1 MDKEKQIRAIELLN
15 KIEESKLNYGDL
27 SDEEKTLFSDAHL
40 FVETKGVDNE
50 EFNSIVRSPL
60 ENRKKYVEDYYASL
74 KKDDNEEEIQAIK
87 ETFGFD
93 ITDIENKK
101 LDNGVEIF
109 KFYAPKLQRI
119 VVLQNRQDLSLV
131 EQLKQKQALNEQFQT
146 NNDKENT
153 NSMLEEERQ
162 KDNVELKMI
171 YPSEINNYGETISNM
186 SEEDRAKLFYLI
198 NNAEVLGIKKI
209 NIQNLIYL
217 DQNDKIREVVYD
229 KEEEKIEDQNPNTLN
244 NNEERID
251 TSSRIDESLSK
262 DEQMEALSNDYE
274 DNPEEIKDYEQLTP
288 EVQEQV
294 KNYVNY
300 PELLDN
306 MTEEE
311 RKKWEHYIELYKQNE
326 EKLNSI
332 EKPKVYS
339 HKKKENGDVNIIFML
354 IISSLTILGMILAI
368 YYYNW

>member
-15 KIEESKLNYGDL
+15 KMQEGPYVRTEQDNMLISDCNLFMNDPNQDNKEFISIMNKSLEE
-27 SDEEKTLFSDAHL
+27 
-40 FVETKGVDNE
+40 
-50 EFNSIVRSPL
+50 
-60 ENRKKYVEDYYASL
+60 RKKYVEEYYASL
-74 KKDDNEEEIQAIK
+74 KKDDSEEEIQAIK

-109 KFYAPKLQRI
+109 KFYAPKLERV

-146 NNDKENT
+146 NNDVENT

-251 TSSRIDESLSK
+251 TSSRIDESLSQ

-294 KNYVNY
+294 KNYANY
-300 PELLDN
+300 PELLDH

-354 IISSLTILGMILAI
+354 IISSLTIIGMILAV